1 MVATHHAKSSTR
13 ETPFNL
19 VYGAEAVLP
28 TELKYGSPRTRS
40 YNESTKHE
48 ARIDDICFPKEAR
61 CQAAVWHARYQ
72 QVLQCYHSRRIRPRE
87 LEDGYWVLRHK
98 QKTKG
103 MNKFSSPWES
113 PYWVVRVLKPGVA
126 RLETEEGC
134 P

>member
-48 ARIDDICFPKEAR
+48 ARIGDNCFLEEAR
-61 CQAAVWHARYQ
+61 CQAAVWHDQ
-72 QVLQCYHSRRIRPRE
+72 QGLRRYHSRQIRPQE
-87 LEDGYWVLRHK
+87 LEEGYWVLRRK

-113 PYWVVRVLKPGVA
+113 PYWVVRVLKPGMA

-134 P
+134 R